1 MAGSNVDRAQPSGA
15 SSYENRQ
22 STLLVDET
30 LKFKRKATAM
40 ALESLL
46 YISESKIEQ
55 RNAES
60 ELNRILATAHAFNPT
75 VGITGA
81 LVFTGTH
88 FAQVIEGEEAVV
100 SDLIASITRDPR
112 HAQVNIVARD
122 PLTAR
127 RFPDWSMAY
136 NGPSKFVS
144 RHVTALIEI
153 SSPVAKSR
161 SADWLAELLEEFSGI
176 RGAAA

>member
-1 MAGSNVDRAQPSGA
+1 
-15 SSYENRQ
+15 
-22 STLLVDET
+22 
-30 LKFKRKATAM
+30 M

-46 YISESKIEQ
+46 YISESKIESN
-55 RNAES
+55 NARS
-60 ELNRILATAHAFNPT
+60 EIERILATAHAMNPS

-88 FAQVIEGEEAVV
+88 FAQVIEGEEAAISKLV
-100 SDLIASITRDPR
+100 ASIARDQR
-112 HAQVNIVARD
+112 HAHVNIVIRD

-136 NGPSKFVS
+136 NGPSKYVS
-144 RHVTALIEI
+144 GHVARLLNS
-153 SSPVAKSR
+153 SSPIESSR
-161 SADWLAELLEEFSGI
+161 AADWLAELLEQFSGY